1 MLFKK
6 AFFFLNRFSKKDMC
20 PWLGDLL
27 SPNDNICNSL
37 IISCLDILY
46 IIYMHLGVYILYHYI
61 NYIFVYLFNNAYINI
76 IYITLKCI
84 IIYLIMSYPD
94 IYMTIYIYM

>member
-76 IYITLKCI
+76 IY
-84 IIYLIMSYPD
+84 
-94 IYMTIYIYM
+94 YIKMYYNIFNNVIS